1 MNHSISQTRG
11 RIRKLGGQ
19 EACHDVSLAFIWLM
33 MSLFSFLFNSLI
45 SFTKIAMKF
54 GSDML

>member
-1 MNHSISQTRG
+1 MEHSISQIRG
-11 RIRKLGGQ
+11 RIRKMGGH
-19 EACHDVSLAFIWLM
+19 EACRDVSLAFIWLVL
-33 MSLFSFLFNSLI
+33 SLFSFFFNFSI